1 MEWGYLLTSIYNH
14 YWAYFIQL
22 ILQVIDL
29 HSDKDCKLLGG
40 AFISVNIF
48 YLLHYLSSLVKH
60 IDSALSKMGGYYSNH
75 HYFTNSIFLFNVIH
89 YKYIYK
95 LITFY

>member
-40 AFISVNIF
+40 AFISLNIF
-48 YLLHYLSSLVKH
+48 LKTPGTEQGIHSLQNQLQTRDV
-60 IDSALSKMGGYYSNH
+60 D
-75 HYFTNSIFLFNVIH
+75 F
-89 YKYIYK
+89 
-95 LITFY
+95 